1 MVKQQ
6 QQHHHH
12 VIIEKI
18 WKSMREKDEK
28 RNHRF
33 CKGSL
38 VWTVCLCVRVVCCM
52 FMYSYVKIDNVTFMM
67 TFCHSFAQIIWYSV
81 LVLIKLSQMW
91 FAHGL
96 WVIRNSRW
104 SITIIWIIGYVS
116 FIFHFSLS
124 SNPRFIEKKNRF
136 CNWLDSPLTSFML
149 WCCMP
154 SIRIRYT
161 HSLQCHF
168 FFVCCCWC
176 IVFLMCAIALILLF
190 RPSYFIYGVNQFDFH
205 RIIEWS
211 NAASKYRCF
220 IYVHK
225 CIHIVDSEYVC
236 QRIIIKLVSTFFH
249 FLFRCPLFCH
259 TESCQYR

>member
-168 FFVCCCWC
+168 FWSV
-176 IVFLMCAIALILLF
+176 VVGVL
-190 RPSYFIYGVNQFDFH
+190 YFSCVRLHWYYYSDH
-205 RIIEWS
+205 RILYMESTNSTFTELS
-211 NAASKYRCF
+211 NDPMRPAYIAASYMY
-220 IYVHK
+220 INVY
-225 CIHIVDSEYVC
+225 
-236 QRIIIKLVSTFFH
+236 T
-249 FLFRCPLFCH
+249 
-259 TESCQYR
+259 